1 LDPLAMVVNV
11 LQLLRRVASSVKF
24 KIVAAGVVTAVA
36 ATAVTTHFVLS
47 TTQSRSRQQLLLQS
61 ANDVERTA
69 NLLSSKL
76 ELLQT
81 ALQGVASQVRPEM
94 LRDRPGLTQFL
105 VDKPSAGMLF
115 DTVFILAPNGDL
127 LVRLE
132 KGVPGTQFPN
142 LGDREYFQRVM
153 REKLPV
159 VSRPLVSAIS
169 HAAVLIFAV
178 PVRQVDGQITA
189 VVGGALRLDK
199 TGLLSFLRDSSGR
212 DNSRDLVIDRS
223 GQILAHADPK
233 RIMGHARDEAGLS
246 AEFER
251 WALDGS
257 TIHVEGAASV
267 GNGYLVA
274 LAGVPAAEWMLIHV
288 TPEADAMQ
296 SLAAARDT
304 AWRVGAI
311 VGLAAALLA
320 GLLAW
325 FITRPISQLH
335 ARAMS
340 LLDDEAALRGDWPR
354 GEGEIGAL
362 SRAFQHVVEQRMLRG
377 RETHRLLVQ
386 LQAVLDAAHAGI
398 ALTREGRFELVS
410 RHFCELFGRDK
421 AELLGHDT
429 RLIFTSDLQHQQLS
443 QQSLE
448 ALDADGAYEAE
459 SPLARRDGSTFRGHI
474 RGSLLPG
481 SDRRAGIIWIV
492 EDVTEA
498 HERNARLSWS
508 ATHDAMTR
516 LANRVQFDQVLDE
529 ATQRAGEQPFCAL
542 FIDLDRFKAVNDTA
556 GHAAGDALLRDIA
569 AQLQERVRPS
579 DTVARLGGD
588 EFAVLLPHCPVK
600 RALAIADSLRAAI
613 NGHRLEWE
621 GHSLGVGAS
630 IGLVQVDA
638 SFANAAAVLKAADM
652 ACYAAKR
659 DGRNQV
665 VVYTT
670 AMAASRNLVGV

>member
-1 LDPLAMVVNV
+1 MV
-11 LQLLRRVASSVKF
+11 LKFRQLLRRVASSVKF
-24 KIVAAGVVTAVA
+24 KIVAAGVVTAVG

-69 NLLSSKL
+69 SLLSSKL

-81 ALQGVASQVRPEM
+81 ALQGVANQVRPEL
-94 LRDRPGLTQFL
+94 LRDRPALTQFL
-105 VDKPSAGMLF
+105 IDKPSAGLLF
-115 DTVFILAPNGDL
+115 DSVFILAPNGDL

-132 KGVPGTQFPN
+132 KGVPGTDLPN
-142 LGDREYFQRVM
+142 LADREYFQRAM

-159 VSRPLVSAIS
+159 VSRPLVSAIT

-178 PVRQVDGQITA
+178 PVRQVDGQVTA

-212 DNSRDLVIDRS
+212 DNSRDLVIDKS
-223 GQILAHADPK
+223 GQILAHADPQ
-233 RIMGHARDEAGLS
+233 RILRHAREEVGLS
-246 AEFER
+246 AEFQR
-251 WALDGS
+251 WVLDGS
-257 TIHVEGAASV
+257 TIHVEGTATV
-267 GNGYLVA
+267 THGYLVA
-274 LAGVPAAEWMLIHV
+274 LAGVPAAEWMLVHV

-304 AWRVGAI
+304 AWHVGAL

-325 FITRPISQLH
+325 FITRPISRLH

-340 LLDDEAALRGDWPR
+340 LLDDEAPLRGDWPR
-354 GEGEIGAL
+354 GGGEIGAL
-362 SRAFQHVVEQRMLRG
+362 SRAFQHVVEQRALRG
-377 RETHRLLVQ
+377 RETHRLLMQ

-429 RLIFTSDLQHQQLS
+429 RQVFTSELQHQQLS
-443 QQSLE
+443 QQSRDALGE
-448 ALDADGAYEAE
+448 AGVFEAE
-459 SPLARRDGSTFRGHI
+459 TQLARRDGSTFWGHI
-474 RGSLLPG
+474 RGSLLPD

-516 LANRVQFDQVLDE
+516 LANRGQFEKVLEE
-529 ATQRAGEQPFCAL
+529 ATLRAGEQPFCAL
-542 FIDLDRFKAVNDTA
+542 FIDLDRFKAVNDSA

-569 AQLQERVRPS
+569 AQLQDRVRPS

-600 RALAIADSLRAAI
+600 RAMDLADGLRAAI
-613 NGHRLEWE
+613 NGYRLAWE
-621 GHSLGVGAS
+621 GRSLSVGAS
-630 IGLVQVDA
+630 IGLVHVDA
-638 SFANAAAVLKAADM
+638 GFASAADVLKAADM

-670 AMAASRNLVGV
+670 AMAAAQNLVGV